1 MDEIAYRRAAARVEA
16 RLAFYRH
23 AMIYVV
29 ANVLLA
35 AVNFLKNPNHL
46 WFQWVILGWGIGLS
60 AHGLNVYSYR
70 WFASRREQMI
80 QRELLRQERLRGRAR
95 PPGAPFSQ

>member
-1 MDEIAYRRAAARVEA
+1 MDDIAYRRAAWRVETQ
-16 RLAFYRH
+16 LAFYRH

-35 AVNFLKNPNHL
+35 ILNLLKSPDHL
-46 WFQWVILGWGIGLS
+46 WFPWVILGWGIGLL

-70 WFASRREQMI
+70 WLGSRREQMI
-80 QRELLRQERLRGRAR
+80 QRELQRQERLRQQT
-95 PPGAPFSQ
+95 PPT

>member
-1 MDEIAYRRAAARVEA
+1 MDDIAYRRAAWRVEA
-16 RLAFYRH
+16 QLAFYRH

-35 AVNFLKNPNHL
+35 ILNLLKNPDHL
-46 WFQWVILGWGIGLS
+46 WFPWVILGWGIGLL

-70 WFASRREQMI
+70 WFGSRREQMI
-80 QRELLRQERLRGRAR
+80 QRELQRQERLRQQT
-95 PPGAPFSQ
+95 PGS

>member
-1 MDEIAYRRAAARVEA
+1 MDDIAYRRAAWRVEA

-35 AVNFLKNPNHL
+35 ILNLLKSPDHL
-46 WFQWVILGWGIGLS
+46 WFPWVILGWGIGLL
-60 AHGLNVYSYR
+60 ARGLNVYSYR
-70 WFASRREQMI
+70 WFGSRREQMI
-80 QRELLRQERLRGRAR
+80 QRELQRQERLRQQT
-95 PPGAPFSQ
+95 PGS

>member
-1 MDEIAYRRAAARVEA
+1 MLRWRNGRHRISTGGLAGGSAAGV
-16 RLAFYRH
+16 YRH

-35 AVNFLKNPNHL
+35 ILNLLKNPDHL
-46 WFQWVILGWGIGLS
+46 WFPWVILGWGIGLL

-70 WFASRREQMI
+70 WFGSRREADDSA
-80 QRELLRQERLRGRAR
+80 GVAAPRAFAATNAR
-95 PPGAPFSQ
+95 

>member
-1 MDEIAYRRAAARVEA
+1 MDEIAYRRAAARVETQ
-16 RLAFYRH
+16 LAFYRH

-29 ANVLLA
+29 VNLLLA
-35 AVNFLKNPNHL
+35 ALNLLKNPNHL
-46 WFQWVILGWGIGLS
+46 WFPWVILGWGIGLF

-80 QRELLRQERLRGRAR
+80 QREQQRQEPLRQKMGQA
-95 PPGAPFSQ
+95 SM